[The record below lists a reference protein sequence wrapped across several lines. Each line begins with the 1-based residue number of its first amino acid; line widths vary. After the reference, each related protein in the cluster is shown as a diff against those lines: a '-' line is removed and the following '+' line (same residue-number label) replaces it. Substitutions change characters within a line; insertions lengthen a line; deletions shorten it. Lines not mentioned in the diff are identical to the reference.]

1 MSPRMQ
7 RCALDQP
14 VEPFE
19 WAGAAT
25 RKSSERPRGPAVS
38 ASTMVDDSPAA
49 SYPVADYAPHPV
61 PGLAA
66 RLLPDVAAIER
77 EAFAKGF
84 AQGEGAG
91 NEAAAARGEAMLRR
105 LALTIDEMAVLRA
118 DMIQKAERQLV
129 QLALAIARRITL
141 RELTIDRTLL
151 SAMARVALDRLGETS
166 SATIRLHPDDYRAI
180 TPPGQAD
187 ATTGSL
193 RVVADPAIAPGGCVV
208 QSDLGL
214 IDVGLDAQLT
224 EIGGALLGGG
234 TDGLGE
240 AVSVAA

>member
-1 MSPRMQ
+1 MSSRVQ
-7 RCALDQP
+7 RCASDQR

-19 WAGAAT
+19 WGATA
-25 RKSSERPRGPAVS
+25 RSSAEGRRSPSVS
-38 ASTMVDDSPAA
+38 PSTMVDDSPVT
-49 SYPVADYAPHPV
+49 SPLVADYAPHPI
-61 PGLAA
+61 PSLAA
-66 RLLPDVAAIER
+66 QPLAELAAIER

-91 NEAAAARGEAMLRR
+91 NEAALARNEAMLRR
-105 LALTIDEMAVLRA
+105 LALTIDEMAVVRA
-118 DMIQKAERQLV
+118 DMIQRTERQLV

-141 RELTIDRTLL
+141 RELTVDRTLL
-151 SAMARVALDRLGETS
+151 SALARVALDRLGETS

-180 TPPGQAD
+180 TPPGPSD
-187 ATTGSL
+187 DTTGTV
-193 RVVADPAIAPGGCVV
+193 RVVSDPAIAPGGCVV

-224 EIGGALLGGG
+224 EIGGGLLGGG

>member
-1 MSPRMQ
+1 MLSRVQ
-7 RCALDQP
+7 RCPIDQR

-19 WAGAAT
+19 WAGVAASRAGDPVRAT
-25 RKSSERPRGPAVS
+25 VS

-49 SYPVADYAPHPV
+49 SYAAHDFAPHPI
-61 PGLAA
+61 PDLAA
-66 RLLPDVAAIER
+66 HPLTDLAALER

-84 AQGEGAG
+84 ASGDSAG
-91 NEAAAARGEAMLRR
+91 HEAAVARGEAMLRR

-118 DMIQKAERQLV
+118 DMIQKSERQLV
-129 QLALAIARRITL
+129 QLAVAIARRITL

-151 SAMARVALDRLGETS
+151 SALARVALDRLGETS

-180 TPPGQAD
+180 TPPGQLE
-187 ATTGSL
+187 ATTGSV

-208 QSDLGL
+208 QADLGL
-214 IDVGLDAQLT
+214 IDVGLDAQLA
-224 EIGGALLGGG
+224 EISGALLGAG

-240 AVSVAA
+240 VVTVAA